1 MLATILLRKSKQED
15 FPPMSTERSV
25 FYISD
30 GTAITA
36 EVLGHA
42 VLSQFPVN
50 TNSVTLPFVENVQRA
65 QAVKAQIN
73 ALYQQ
78 SGVRPLVFF
87 SIVTPDVREIILE
100 SEGFCQD
107 IVQALVGPL
116 QSELGVPSMP
126 VAHRTHGLTASN
138 LGKYDA
144 RIAAI
149 DYTLAHDDGISLRG
163 LEDAQVILL
172 GVSRCGKTP
181 TSLYLA
187 MQFGVRAANYP
198 FIADDMD
205 NLKLPP
211 ALRAHQHKLFGLT
224 IDPERLAAIR
234 QERAE
239 NTRYASMRQC
249 RLEVGEVEALFRTH
263 QIRYLNSTNYSVEEI
278 ATKILDI
285 MGLRRSMY

>member
-1 MLATILLRKSKQED
+1 MDVNA
-15 FPPMSTERSV
+15 ERSV

-42 VLSQFPVN
+42 VLSQFPVA
-50 TNSVTLPFVENVQRA
+50 TQSVTLPFVETVQRA

-78 SGVRPLVFF
+78 SGVRPLVFI
-87 SIVTPDVREIILE
+87 SIVTPEIRDIILQ
-100 SEGFCQD
+100 SDGFCQD
-107 IVQALVGPL
+107 IVQSLVAPL
-116 QSELGVPSMP
+116 QQELGVEPDP
-126 VAHRTHGLTASN
+126 IANRTHGLTAGN

-163 LEDAQVILL
+163 LEAAQVILL

-187 MQFGVRAANYP
+187 MQFGIRAANYP

-211 ALRAHQHKLFGLT
+211 ALKPFQNKLFGLT

-239 NTRYASMRQC
+239 NTRYASMR
-249 RLEVGEVEALFRTH
+249 
-263 QIRYLNSTNYSVEEI
+263 
-278 ATKILDI
+278 
-285 MGLRRSMY
+285 